1 MLVLYTAHAGDSGDR
16 AGSVGCLETAKSHR
30 CANSRLPAHQLED
43 RTHLH
48 GKGDKKHAHHGADA
62 SDPWDLFIH
71 LYWADPVND
80 KRGAM
85 EKVRPIYKKLLVA
98 AVVFYIIA
106 SAYIQSD
113 LYHRIGHLEHQLS
126 HLT

>member
-1 MLVLYTAHAGDSGDR
+1 
-16 AGSVGCLETAKSHR
+16 
-30 CANSRLPAHQLED
+30 
-43 RTHLH
+43 
-48 GKGDKKHAHHGADA
+48 
-62 SDPWDLFIH
+62 
-71 LYWADPVND
+71 
-80 KRGAM
+80 M

-113 LYHRIGHLEHQLS
+113 LYNRIGHLEHQLS